1 MHYHNNYQGPLRSTF
16 KRLLK
21 KYQKTFT
28 NRQLSIVNRRGT
40 KDQEYNL
47 DRKSGNLSIAL
58 NYGFYHMKLT
68 QTLIKV
74 NQG

>member
-1 MHYHNNYQGPLRSTF
+1 MHYHYSYQGPQRSTI

-47 DRKSGNLSIAL
+47 DRKSGKLSIAI

-68 QTLIKV
+68 
-74 NQG
+74 

>member
-1 MHYHNNYQGPLRSTF
+1 MRSTF